1 MLTVF
6 ASCFALSVTLGA
18 PWFPRVLTCLLTFLY
33 SGSDAPW
40 LRFLNA
46 SSLLGCARL
55 RVLEARILR
64 WRNEEL
70 SLLPGLLV
78 DRVDDPRYYL
88 YSQAPVNRSRP
99 LAPLRKL
106 LSSFRASSM
115 IVKNRCVCGD
125 GCEYYWVGYAVE
137 RVIHYDAV

>member
-1 MLTVF
+1 VLNN
-6 ASCFALSVTLGA
+6 SLDDFALFIACRTVLFND
-18 PWFPRVLTCLLTFLY
+18 FPCFSSLFRAFLARY
-33 SGSDAPW
+33 
-40 LRFLNA
+40 L
-46 SSLLGCARL
+46 LLGCARL
-55 RVLEARILR
+55 RVLGARILR

-78 DRVDDPRYYL
+78 DRVDDPISYL

-99 LAPLRKL
+99 LATLRQL

-115 IVKNRCVCGD
+115 IVQNRCVCGD
-125 GCEYYWVGYAVE
+125 GCEYYWAGYAVE